1 MSVSVRYRCSRLLV
15 WACLLQV
22 LCAGLPQTA
31 FAWGKRPSAGAKSPA
46 AVTKATDTASL
57 DVSPLP
63 DAVDDVVP
71 GMMFSP
77 RTPYTASPAVTA
89 SENTPP
95 SDNATATEPLTP
107 PSTPAEPPAA
117 TAFPALTETQ
127 TPSTVDNAS
136 DASPTDTEE
145 TTVLPSGLSGR
156 VLLAHQGL
164 YQELRDDETH
174 MLADMGMLWQA
185 AVERSA
191 TIRYAIEKL
200 SRKDA
205 TGNTHK
211 DDRAGQRILK
221 SVARLGGVAGSMW
234 TGTPAGMVGGSFME
248 ELISDGAQG
257 AAVRLTD
264 TDMLILAKAVETL
277 QHDLLH
283 AYGQYKNAKQLWES
297 VYEQQ
302 RQLDN
307 LAKQAELVSATRKT
321 TRQTAL
327 TSSDIALVLTA
338 LEDGWAADN
347 LAAQQT
353 LQHTTNALT
362 LLVGPDALAALNT
375 PQEPVDNTD
384 AAETSSAN
392 EAEMP

>member
-1 MSVSVRYRCSRLLV
+1 MSVSAHYRCSRLLV
-15 WACLLQV
+15 FVCLLQI
-22 LCAGLPQTA
+22 LCMSFPQA
-31 FAWGKRPSAGAKSPA
+31 AYAWAKRPPA
-46 AVTKATDTASL
+46 ASKRPAPITNDSTPSAL
-57 DVSPLP
+57 DVTPLP

-89 SENTPP
+89 SENIPP
-95 SDNATATEPLTP
+95 SNNATATEPPAP
-107 PSTPAEPPAA
+107 PSSSAEPPAT
-117 TAFPALTETQ
+117 TAFPALTEAPTQ
-127 TPSTVDNAS
+127 STADKAS
-136 DASPTDTEE
+136 DASPSETEE
-145 TTVLPSGLSGR
+145 TTTLPSGLSGR

-164 YQELRDDETH
+164 YQELRDDETRT
-174 MLADMGMLWQA
+174 LADMGMLWQA

-211 DDRAGQRILK
+211 DDRTGQRVLK

-234 TGTPAGMVGGSFME
+234 TGTPAGMIGGSFME
-248 ELISDGAQG
+248 ELISDGQQG
-257 AAVRLTD
+257 ATVRLTD

-277 QHDLLH
+277 QHDLLQ

-297 VYEQQ
+297 VHEQQ

-321 TRQTAL
+321 TRQTTL
-327 TSSDIALVLTA
+327 TSSDVALVLNA

-353 LQHTTNALT
+353 LQQATNALA
-362 LLVGPDALAALNT
+362 LLVGPDALTALNT
-375 PQEPVDNTD
+375 PQESVDKTD